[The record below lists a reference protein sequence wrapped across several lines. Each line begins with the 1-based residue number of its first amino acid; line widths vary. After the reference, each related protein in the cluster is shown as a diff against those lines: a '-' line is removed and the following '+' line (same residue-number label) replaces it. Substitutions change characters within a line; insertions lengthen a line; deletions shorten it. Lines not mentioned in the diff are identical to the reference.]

1 MAGRPEILTEELA
14 RKIAKMVELFPDS
27 EIPVTWENVMAHAK
41 KRFGHGFNRQML
53 GQKEWNG
60 RKLIAEAFGEA
71 KTVQRRMQ
79 NDARPKY
86 RNAQRSFLLNRITE
100 LEAKLVAKTEEL
112 EKVRAQKIDELDAF
126 LNTPRDLRQM
136 IERFATNSVQADELT
151 ERRNARKRAA
161 KQTHAGDRT
170 RLDKD
175 GGRS

>member
-1 MAGRPEILTEELA
+1 MAGRPEILTQELG
-14 RKIAKMVELFPDS
+14 RKIAKMIELFPDN
-27 EIPVTWENVMAHAK
+27 EIPVTWENVIAHSK

-60 RKLIAEAFGEA
+60 RKIIAEAFSEA

-79 NDARPKY
+79 NNTRPKY

-112 EKVRAQKIDELDAF
+112 EKVRAQKIDELDVF

-136 IERFATNSVQADELT
+136 IERFDTNAVQTDEFML
-151 ERRNARKRAA
+151 
-161 KQTHAGDRT
+161 KQNGLPRE
-170 RLDKD
+170 
-175 GGRS
+175 S

>member
-1 MAGRPEILTEELA
+1 MPGRPELLTEELA
-14 RKIAKMVELFPDS
+14 RKIAKMIELFPDS

-60 RKLIAEAFGEA
+60 RKIIAEAFSEA

-86 RNAQRSFLLNRITE
+86 RNAQRSFLLNRIAE
-100 LEAKLVAKTEEL
+100 LEAKVIALKEEL

-136 IERFATNSVQADELT
+136 IERLAANTMQVDELMQK
-151 ERRNARKRAA
+151 RNTRKQPA
-161 KQTHAGDRT
+161 KSTPTNDGD
-170 RLDKD
+170 
-175 GGRS
+175 

>member
-14 RKIAKMVELFPDS
+14 RKIAKMIELFPDS

-53 GQKEWNG
+53 GQKEWNE
-60 RKLIAEAFGEA
+60 RKIIAEAFSEA

-79 NDARPKY
+79 NDVRPKY

-112 EKVRAQKIDELDAF
+112 ERVRAQKIDELDAF

-136 IERFATNSVQADELT
+136 IERFVPNAVQTDELML
-151 ERRNARKRAA
+151 RRNAQKQDANRKPSND
-161 KQTHAGDRT
+161 GD
-170 RLDKD
+170 
-175 GGRS
+175 

>member
-14 RKIAKMVELFPDS
+14 RKIAKMIELFPDS
-27 EIPVTWENVMAHAK
+27 QIPVTWENVIAHTK

-60 RKLIAEAFGEA
+60 RKIIAESFSEA

-79 NDARPKY
+79 NETRPKY
-86 RNAQRSFLLNRITE
+86 RNAQRSFLLNRIAE
-100 LEAKLVAKTEEL
+100 LEAKLIAKAEEL

-136 IERFATNSVQADELT
+136 IERFATDTAHVDELKNK
-151 ERRNARKRAA
+151 RNA
-161 KQTHAGDRT
+161 
-170 RLDKD
+170 L
-175 GGRS
+175 S

>member
-1 MAGRPEILTEELA
+1 MAGRPEILTEALA
-14 RKIAKMVELFPDS
+14 RKIAKMIELFPDS
-27 EIPVTWENVMAHAK
+27 EIPVTWENVIAHSK

-60 RKLIAEAFGEA
+60 RKIIAEAFSEA

-86 RNAQRSFLLNRITE
+86 RNAQRSFLLNRIAE
-100 LEAKLVAKTEEL
+100 LEAKLVAKNEEL

-136 IERFATNSVQADELT
+136 IERFATNAAHADELMLK
-151 ERRNARKRAA
+151 RNVRKQAA
-161 KQTHAGDRT
+161 KSTPDDDRH
-170 RLDKD
+170 
-175 GGRS
+175 

>member
-14 RKIAKMVELFPDS
+14 RKIAKMIELFTDS
-27 EIPVTWENVMAHAK
+27 EIPVTWENVIAHSK

-60 RKLIAEAFGEA
+60 RKIIAEAFSEA

-86 RNAQRSFLLNRITE
+86 RNAQRSVLHKRIAE
-100 LEAKLVAKTEEL
+100 LEAKVIALKEEL
-112 EKVRAQKIDELDAF
+112 EKVRAQQIDELDAF

-136 IERFATNSVQADELT
+136 FERFCTSSIEVDELMQK
-151 ERRNARKRAA
+151 RNAQ
-161 KQTHAGDRT
+161 KQAVKSTPVNDHH
-170 RLDKD
+170 
-175 GGRS
+175 

>member
-14 RKIAKMVELFPDS
+14 KRIARMIELFPDS
-27 EIPVTWENVMAHAK
+27 GIPVTWENVIAHSK

-60 RKLIAEAFGEA
+60 RKIIAEAFSEA

-100 LEAKLVAKTEEL
+100 LEARLVAKNEEL

-136 IERFATNSVQADELT
+136 IERFATNTVQVDELMHKR
-151 ERRNARKRAA
+151 EARKQRT
-161 KQTHAGDRT
+161 KPMPPNDGD
-170 RLDKD
+170 
-175 GGRS
+175 

>member
-27 EIPVTWENVMAHAK
+27 EIPVTWENVMLHAK

-60 RKLIAEAFGEA
+60 RKIIAEAFSEA
-71 KTVQRRMQ
+71 KTVQRQMQ

-86 RNAQRSFLLNRITE
+86 RNAQRTFLLNRISE
-100 LEAKLVAKTEEL
+100 LEAKVIALKEEL
-112 EKVRAQKIDELDAF
+112 EKVRAQQIDELDVF

-136 IERFATNSVQADELT
+136 MECFATNTEQTDELT
-151 ERRNARKRAA
+151 LKRNVPKRATNP
-161 KQTHAGDRT
+161 THNKNRD
-170 RLDKD
+170 
-175 GGRS
+175 